1 MQRVVDHTHS
11 AAGVEMVPSEEMG
24 DAGQQAHEAASTDV
38 QFAHRS
44 PVKDAVAVQ
53 AVHENGR
60 RTTSGDWHSVVEVQ
74 KEVQTVNGSGWESR
88 IRYRISVAEQ
98 SAQTPLKRP
107 RRQSHFFP
115 FLQWNLSFALGVAL
129 AGGTVDHVGA

>member
-1 MQRVVDHTHS
+1 MQKVVDHMHS
-11 AAGVEMVPSEEMG
+11 AAGEEMVPSEEMG

-60 RTTSGDWHSVVEVQ
+60 RTTSGGWHFVVEVQ
-74 KEVQTVNGSGWESR
+74 QEVQIVNGSGWEPH

-98 SAQTPLKRP
+98 SVQTPLKRP

-115 FLQWNLSFALGVAL
+115 FLQWSLSFALGVAL
-129 AGGTVDHVGA
+129 AGGTVDHVEA